1 MEILAVENLSFRY
14 PQCEEYAL
22 SELSFSVKQGEF
34 VVLCGATGC
43 GKSTLLRMLK
53 PALMPLGE
61 MRGEVSFGGE
71 PLSALSERD
80 AAAKIGFV
88 MQRPEQQI
96 VTDKV
101 WHELAF
107 GLENL
112 GLPQDV
118 IARRTAEM
126 ASYFGIERWFD
137 KDVSTL
143 SGGQKQL
150 LNLAAVMVMQP
161 EILILDEPTAQLD
174 PIAASEFLTTLKK
187 LNEDFSLTIL
197 IAEHRLEELVP
208 LCDRLMVLEH
218 GKSLYFD
225 DPRTVIPALQVKPE
239 ILCGMPAAARL
250 CTALEN
256 SAAIPLT
263 VREGRAFLETHY
275 RNEIRSLGNHDTPNN
290 GEPALEFRQVCFRYE
305 RELPD
310 VLQCLDLTVQRQEIF
325 CMLGGNGS
333 GKTTALHAAAG
344 LLHLRSGS
352 IRIFGKRLKDYKNQ
366 SLYRSCLALLPQDVQ
381 TVFLKNTVREELA
394 ECGEITDTLPF
405 DIRSLYDKHPYD
417 LSGGEQQLAALAKVL
432 AQKPQLLL
440 LDEPTKG
447 LDAHA
452 KSQFIGILRQLREQ
466 GMTIVIV
473 THDVELAALCADR
486 CALFFRG
493 NVVSVD
499 APQKFFAENSF
510 YTTAISRMTR
520 GFFDD
525 AVTVED
531 AAALCLQNGRRAAH
545 DGV

>member
-1 MEILAVENLSFRY
+1 MEILSVENLSFRY
-14 PQCEEYAL
+14 PQTPQNTL
-22 SELSFSVKQGEF
+22 SEISFSVQRGE
-34 VVLCGATGC
+34 LIAICGATGS

-53 PALMPLGE
+53 PALVPLGE
-61 MRGEVSFGGE
+61 LSGNVSLAGT
-71 PLSALSERD
+71 PLPSLSPRD
-80 AAAKIGFV
+80 AAAKIGYV

-112 GLPQDV
+112 GLSQSV
-118 IARRTAEM
+118 IARRTAEI
-126 ASYFGIERWFD
+126 ASYFGIEHWFD
-137 KDVSTL
+137 KDTASL

-208 LCDRLMVLEH
+208 MCDRLMVLEH
-218 GKSLYFD
+218 GKALYFD
-225 DPRTVIPALQVKPE
+225 DPRTVIPQLQDKPE
-239 ILCGMPAAARL
+239 ILCAMPAAARL
-250 CTALEN
+250 CAALGG
-256 SAAIPLT
+256 AAKFPLT
-263 VREGRAFLETHY
+263 VREGRAYLEQHCKNVQKQPQIPDKPPT
-275 RNEIRSLGNHDTPNN
+275 T
-290 GEPALEFRQVCFRYE
+290 EPALEFREVCFRYE

-310 VLQCLDLTVQRQEIF
+310 VLQSLNLTVQRQEIF

-333 GKTTALHAAAG
+333 GKTTALQAGAG
-344 LLHLRSGS
+344 LLRVRSGS

-366 SLYRSCLALLPQDVQ
+366 SLYWECLALLPQDVQ

-394 ECGEITDTLPF
+394 ECGEIPETLPF

-452 KSQFIGILRQLREQ
+452 KSRFIGIVKQLRAQ

-493 NVVSVD
+493 SVVSVD
-499 APQKFFAENSF
+499 TPQKFFAENSY
-510 YTTAISRMTR
+510 YTTAVSRMTR
-520 GFFDD
+520 GLFEN

-531 AAALCLQNGRRAAH
+531 AVRLCRQGGQDDA
-545 DGV
+545 

>member
-14 PQCEEYAL
+14 PQCEKFAL

-53 PALMPLGE
+53 PALVPRGE
-61 MRGEVSFGGE
+61 LRGEVFFGGTS
-71 PLSALSERD
+71 LSALSERD

-88 MQRPEQQI
+88 MQNPDEQI

-107 GLENL
+107 GIENL

-137 KDVSTL
+137 RDVSTL

-150 LNLAAVMVMQP
+150 LNLAAVMLMQP

-208 LCDRLMVLEH
+208 LCDRLFVMKH
-218 GKSLYFD
+218 GKMLYFD
-225 DPRTVIPALQVKPE
+225 DPRTVIPALQENPE

-250 CTALEN
+250 CAALGNFVE
-256 SAAIPLT
+256 IPLT
-263 VREGRAFLETHY
+263 VREGRAFLEMHY
-275 RNEIRSLGNHDTPNN
+275 HNEIRSLGNTDAPKK
-290 GEPALEFRQVCFRYE
+290 GESALEFREVYFRYE
-305 RELPD
+305 RDLPD
-310 VLQCLDLTVQRQEIF
+310 VLQSLNLTVHRQEIF

-333 GKTTALHAAAG
+333 GKTTALHATAG
-344 LLHLRSGS
+344 LLRLRGGS

-366 SLYRSCLALLPQDVQ
+366 SLYRNCLALLPQDVQ

-394 ECGEITDTLPF
+394 ECGEIPDTLPF

-452 KSQFIGILRQLREQ
+452 KSQFIGILKQLREQ

-493 NVVSVD
+493 KVVSVD

-531 AAALCLQNGRRAAH
+531 TAALCLQNGRRVAH
-545 DGV
+545 DGA

>member
-71 PLSALSERD
+71 LLSALSERD
-80 AAAKIGFV
+80 AAAKIGYV

-218 GKSLYFD
+218 GKALYFD